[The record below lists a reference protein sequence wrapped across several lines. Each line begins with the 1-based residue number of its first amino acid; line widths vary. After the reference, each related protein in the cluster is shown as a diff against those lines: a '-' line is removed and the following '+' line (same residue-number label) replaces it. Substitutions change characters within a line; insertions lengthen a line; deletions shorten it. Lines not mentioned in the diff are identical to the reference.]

1 MELLVS
7 ASFIAA
13 FVAGIAALFA
23 PCCVTILLPT
33 YLAAIFKNR
42 STVFLMT
49 FIYFLGLLVVFMPI
63 GLGAVFLTQIFSTYH
78 SIIFSMGAIFLIFL
92 GTFLLLGQQ
101 FSLPFNIHL
110 NIHPEL
116 KRASVGSVFT
126 LGVFSGIA
134 TTCCA
139 PVLAGVLTLAVLPGS
154 FLLGGAYTLAY
165 VLGMVVPLF
174 ILAVVLDR
182 ARFTKKFFAFRRTVG
197 YSLFGK
203 QIRLTFSNL
212 FSGAMFLILGIII
225 LTLARTNSLTSHTSY
240 QVSINIYLTKFIQ
253 FIGGYT
259 KAVPEILW
267 ALIFVGIF
275 ALIIKIALG
284 QLKNIKN
291 AKQKEGDR
299 RE

>member
-33 YLAAIFKNR
+33 YLASIFKER

-63 GLGAVFLTQIFSTYH
+63 GLGAVFLTQIFSSYH
-78 SIIFSMGAIFLIFL
+78 NIIFSIGAIFLIFL

-101 FSLPFNIHL
+101 FSLPFNV
-110 NIHPEL
+110 HPQL
-116 KRASVGSVFT
+116 KKASIGSVFT
-126 LGVFSGIA
+126 LGIFSGIA

-139 PVLAGVLTLAVLPGS
+139 PVLAGVLTLAALPGS

-174 ILAVVLDR
+174 ILASVLDR
-182 ARFTKKFFAFRRTVG
+182 AKFTKKFFTFRKTVS

-203 QIRLTFSNL
+203 QVRLTLSNL
-212 FSGAMFLILGIII
+212 FSGGMFLILGIIV
-225 LTLARTNSLTSHTSY
+225 LALARTNNLTTHASY
-240 QVSINIYLTKFIQ
+240 QVTINIYLTKLIQ
-253 FIGGYT
+253 FVGGYT
-259 KAVPEILW
+259 KIIPEPIW

-275 ALIIKIALG
+275 ILLIKIALG

-291 AKQKEGDR
+291 AKLKEGDGH
-299 RE
+299 E